1 MSFYVNN
8 EAPQTTPPP
17 KKKRGY
23 LIEWGTTILHTCA
36 LTYHIK
42 TKIQLQDGL
51 TQLFTHTIKMQL
63 TESITDTSDPP

>member
-1 MSFYVNN
+1 MKL
-8 EAPQTTPPP
+8 PKQPPP
-17 KKKRGY
+17 PQKKKGVPNRVRY
-23 LIEWGTTILHTCA
+23 ILHTCA